1 MTKLIVD
8 GKEIDVPAEYTLLQ
22 ACEAAGAEIPRFCY
36 HERLSIAGN
45 CRMCL
50 VEVKG
55 GPKPVASCA
64 WGVRD
69 CRPGPKGEPPE
80 ISTRSPMVK
89 KAREGVME
97 FLLINHPLDCP
108 ICDQGGECD
117 LQDQAMGYGVDT
129 SRFAENKRAVED
141 KYLGALVKTSMN
153 RCIQCTRCVRFSAEV
168 CGAPEMGATGRGED
182 MEITTYLEQALTLG
196 AAGQSRRHLPGGRAD
211 LETLRVRGAALG
223 ARQDPVDRR
232 DGRRGLGDP
241 GRYPRPRGDAGPAAR
256 QRGRE
261 RGVDFRQDPPH
272 RRRPAHAAARP
283 PLYPRERQAARGL
296 VARSLR
302 RDRRQGQPHR
312 RQADRRHRRRSRRGR
327 GDVRAEGIC
336 SPNAAPPI
344 SAVQGGDAFD
354 PKAGRASYIFNP
366 TIAGIDQADALL
378 IIGSNPRK
386 EAAVLNARI
395 RKRWRSG
402 QLKVGL
408 IGAKADLTYTY
419 DYLGAGTDSLKR
431 ARRRQG
437 LVRRCTEGRKE
448 PDRAGRRRCGQR
460 AMTGRRFF
468 RSPPSSRSISARSR
482 TAGTALPSCTMP
494 RRASARSISDLAPA
508 PAA

>member
-64 WGVRD
+64 WAVRD

-168 CGAPEMGATGRGED
+168 AGAPEIGATGRGED
-182 MEITTYLEQALTLG
+182 MEITTYLEQALTSEL
-196 AAGQSRRHLPGGRAD
+196 AGQSRRYLPGGRAD
-211 LETLRVRGAALG
+211 LEAVCVRRAPVG
-223 ARQDPVDRR
+223 ARQDAV
-232 DGRRGLGDP
+232 GRRHGRRRLRDP
-241 GRYPRPRGDAGPAAR
+241 CRHPRPRGDADPAAH

-261 RGVDFRQDPPH
+261 RGMDFRQDPPR

-283 PLYPRERQAARGL
+283 ALYPRRTASSAL
-296 VARSLR
+296 
-302 RDRRQGQPHR
+302 
-312 RQADRRHRRRSRRGR
+312 RRGR
-327 GDVRAEGIC
+327 KPLQPSPPGLKPASTASGSAPSPAISRAIEEMFALKELLSKCG
-336 SPNAAPPI
+336 SANL
-344 SAVQGGDAFD
+344 AVQGGDAFSAG
-354 PKAGRASYIFNP
+354 AGRSTYIFNP
-366 TIAGIDQADALL
+366 TIAGIEQAD
-378 IIGSNPRK
+378 G
-386 EAAVLNARI
+386 
-395 RKRWRSG
+395 
-402 QLKVGL
+402 
-408 IGAKADLTYTY
+408 
-419 DYLGAGTDSLKR
+419 
-431 ARRRQG
+431 
-437 LVRRCTEGRKE
+437 
-448 PDRAGRRRCGQR
+448 
-460 AMTGRRFF
+460 F
-468 RSPPSSRSISARSR
+468 
-482 TAGTALPSCTMP
+482 
-494 RRASARSISDLAPA
+494 
-508 PAA
+508 

>member
-182 MEITTYLEQALTLG
+182 MEITTYLEAGADLR
-196 AAGQSRRHLPGGRAD
+196 AAGQSRRHLPGRRAD
-211 LETLRVRGAALG
+211 LEALCVRGAPVG
-223 ARQDPVDRR
+223 ARQDPV
-232 DGRRGLGDP
+232 GRRHGRRRLGDP
-241 GRYPRPRGDAGPAAR
+241 RRYPRPRGDADPAAH

-261 RGVDFRQDPPH
+261 RGMDFRQDPPR

-283 PLYPRERQAARGL
+283 ALYPRERQA
-296 VARSLR
+296 
-302 RDRRQGQPHR
+302 P
-312 RQADRRHRRRSRRGR
+312 RRR
-327 GDVRAEGIC
+327 
-336 SPNAAPPI
+336 P
-344 SAVQGGDAFD
+344 
-354 PKAGRASYIFNP
+354 
-366 TIAGIDQADALL
+366 
-378 IIGSNPRK
+378 
-386 EAAVLNARI
+386 
-395 RKRWRSG
+395 
-402 QLKVGL
+402 
-408 IGAKADLTYTY
+408 
-419 DYLGAGTDSLKR
+419 
-431 ARRRQG
+431 
-437 LVRRCTEGRKE
+437 GRKLS
-448 PDRAGRRRCGQR
+448 P
-460 AMTGRRFF
+460 
-468 RSPPSSRSISARSR
+468 RSPPRPAAS
-482 TAGTALPSCTMP
+482 T
-494 RRASARSISDLAPA
+494 ASASAPSPATSPRSKRCSR
-508 PAA
+508 